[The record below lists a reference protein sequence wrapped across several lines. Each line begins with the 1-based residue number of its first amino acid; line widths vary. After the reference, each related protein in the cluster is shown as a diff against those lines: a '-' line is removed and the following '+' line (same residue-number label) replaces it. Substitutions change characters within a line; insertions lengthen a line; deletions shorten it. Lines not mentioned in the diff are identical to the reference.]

1 MSRIPLPHPDDATGD
16 LKSSFE
22 AVRSVMGRVPNGVR
36 ALAVSPETLQGYLA
50 FSGSLAA
57 GSLSSAERERVAVL
71 TAQRNECGYC
81 LSAHVLGGRAAGLD
95 DAELAASRRGESAD
109 PRAAALLAFARAVI
123 DHRGDVPETVLASA
137 RAAGL
142 DDAEL
147 VEIVA
152 AVALNTFTNYANRF
166 AQPESDF
173 PQVPLSEE
181 DKAA

>member
-1 MSRIPLPHPDDATGD
+1 MSRIPLTDPADATGD
-16 LKSSFE
+16 VKSSFE
-22 AVRSVMGRVPNGVR
+22 AVRSTLGRVPNGIK
-36 ALAVSPETLQGYLA
+36 ALGVSPETLHGYLA

-81 LSAHVLGGRAAGLD
+81 LSGHVLAGRAAGLD
-95 DAELAASRRGESAD
+95 AAELAASRRGESAD
-109 PRAAALLAFARAVI
+109 PRAAALLAFAHAVI
-123 DHRGDVPETVLASA
+123 DHRGDVPDAVLASA

-147 VEIVA
+147 IEIVA

-166 AQPESDF
+166 VQPQSDF
-173 PQVPLSEE
+173 PQVPLHEGPR
-181 DKAA
+181 AA